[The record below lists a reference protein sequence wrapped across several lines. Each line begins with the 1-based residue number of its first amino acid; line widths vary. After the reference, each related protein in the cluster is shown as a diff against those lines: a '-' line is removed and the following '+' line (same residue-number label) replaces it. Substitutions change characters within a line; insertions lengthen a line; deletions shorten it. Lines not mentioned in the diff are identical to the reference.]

1 MNAQNNM
8 DLQGK
13 GQQKVTA
20 MENRVV
26 TCALTVSRFI
36 FMAWSALILML
47 SITSA
52 QAAPCFDNPKAA
64 YQYLLQQEKLNSQ
77 AQTQIGINI
86 NRATESELTS
96 LHGIGSSKAQAI
108 ILYREMFG
116 DFKSI
121 DDLEKVKGIGPKTI
135 EKNRSRLRVQH

>member
-1 MNAQNNM
+1 MHADIVIRM
-8 DLQGK
+8 
-13 GQQKVTA
+13 TA
-20 MENRVV
+20 YV
-26 TCALTVSRFI
+26 LTVPRLF
-36 FMAWSALILML
+36 FTVLSALVFML
-47 SITSA
+47 PMSA
-52 QAAPCFDNPKAA
+52 QAAPCFGNPKSA
-64 YQYLLQQEKLNSQ
+64 YQYLLQQEKINSQ
-77 AQTQIGINI
+77 AQTQMGINI

-121 DDLEKVKGIGPKTI
+121 DELEKVKGIGPKTI

>member
-1 MNAQNNM
+1 MHADIVIRM
-8 DLQGK
+8 
-13 GQQKVTA
+13 TA
-20 MENRVV
+20 YV
-26 TCALTVSRFI
+26 LTVLRLF
-36 FMAWSALILML
+36 FTVLSALVFML
-47 SITSA
+47 SIVSA
-52 QAAPCFDNPKAA
+52 QAAPCFDDPKSA
-64 YQYLLQQEKLNSQ
+64 YQYLLQQEKINSQ
-77 AQTQIGINI
+77 AQTQMGINI

-121 DDLEKVKGIGPKTI
+121 DELEKVKGIGPKTI